1 MVLDLSNIKP
11 TAAPPRTSLAY
22 ASADP
27 ETDMRCMFAGSR
39 MEAPG
44 GGAPTRTRS
53 GEWMIRTT
61 LDLPYSMLASLE
73 ATAGSDDIGNLIRIA
88 LAAAGHGDRDDA
100 IGVRSDRYAT
110 DNERREA
117 LGMPLVNDGVRQA
130 P

>member
-1 MVLDLSNIKP
+1 MALDLSDIKTTP
-11 TAAPPRTSLAY
+11 APPPRSLPY

-27 ETDMRCMFAGSR
+27 ETDMRRMFAGMR
-39 MEAPG
+39 MEPTG
-44 GGAPTRTRS
+44 GGKPTRTKS

-88 LAAAGHGDRDDA
+88 LAAAGHGDRNDA

-110 DNERREA
+110 DDERREA
-117 LGMPLVNDGVRQA
+117 LGMPPVNAGVRQ
-130 P
+130 PS